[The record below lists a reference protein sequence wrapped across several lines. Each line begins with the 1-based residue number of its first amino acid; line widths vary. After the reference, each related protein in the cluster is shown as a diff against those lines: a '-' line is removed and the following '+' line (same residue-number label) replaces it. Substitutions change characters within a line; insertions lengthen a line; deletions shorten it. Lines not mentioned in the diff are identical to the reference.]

1 MSEPGDRIK
10 DLRKML
16 KLTQEEFGARIG
28 LKKNSLSQIES
39 KKNSLSPQNVLAVCR
54 EYGVNEKWLVSGE
67 GEMFAPVDRK
77 TKLLAWADKVLAD
90 SPDSFRWKFVS
101 LLTELPDEWWEVLE
115 EKALEIFAEED
126 PAGAAAIRAE
136 RDRISVETNYGAIG
150 NGATVI
156 NHNES

>member
-1 MSEPGDRIK
+1 MTANERLK
-10 DLRKML
+10 FLRKDSL
-16 KLTQEEFGARIG
+16 HYSLEKFGERLGVQKSTLSAIENGSTLTDKMVKAI
-28 LKKNSLSQIES
+28 
-39 KKNSLSPQNVLAVCR
+39 CR
-54 EYGVNEKWLVSGE
+54 EYGVNEEWLVSGE